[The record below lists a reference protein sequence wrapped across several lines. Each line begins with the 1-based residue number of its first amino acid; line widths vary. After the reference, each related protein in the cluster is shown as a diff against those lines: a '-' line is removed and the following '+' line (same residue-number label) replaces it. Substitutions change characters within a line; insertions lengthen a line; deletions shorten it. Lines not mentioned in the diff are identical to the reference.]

1 MSVSAPIYS
10 NADEQRARAE
20 AAAWQHFTSAADR
33 REFCANWLA
42 LLAARV
48 DRTRAALL
56 LLADEQGRAFGVEA
70 VWPDPQR
77 DLQYLGPVAQRAL
90 TERQG
95 VVTGADGGSPGAD
108 GATHVGYPVEVEGRL
123 CAAVVLD
130 ISGGGTAAELQA
142 ALRQIH
148 WASAWLIDHFRAQL
162 LREREAERDRIA
174 ALNELMASALQH
186 RRRQP
191 SALAVA
197 NELAARL
204 RCERVSIGFEER
216 GQVLPL
222 VLSHTADFDPRS
234 DLVSAI
240 GEAMDEVLDL
250 GVAVA
255 FPAPSDDDFGAIA
268 HREAARAL
276 NVDAMLSVPLLDGEQ
291 SLGVITLERVSGP
304 PFDATE
310 QRLARAVG
318 VMLGPVWALQGAS
331 ERPWR
336 LRTRDQV
343 RSSLESLFGPQ
354 YPGWKMIG
362 SVLAL
367 LLVAS
372 ALVPADY
379 RVSARTVIEGATQ
392 LASVAPFDGYVAES
406 FARAGDTVRRGD
418 PIARLDDR
426 DLELE
431 RARWNAERE
440 QLRRKL
446 QVAMA
451 QADRSAMG
459 VLSAQVAQ
467 AEAQLALAN
476 DKLSR
481 ATLRA
486 PFDGVIVSGDL
497 SRSLGTPVER
507 GLLLFEVAPL
517 EGFRVVLQV
526 DDRDI
531 GRLAVGQRGELVLS
545 SLLHQPLPFTVSTIT
560 AVASQR
566 DGRNVFRVEANV
578 EGAPA
583 RLRPGMEGI
592 GKIVVGKRS
601 LLWIWT
607 HGFFDWLRLALWRWL
622 PLSTSTHRCIATSG
636 IGLRRSGRSCWRE
649 PGCTATA
656 TATKYGTCCRTP
668 PRDGCTGSHRRPE
681 RSRGPREHQQPC

>member
-10 NADEQRARAE
+10 LADEQRARAE
-20 AAAWQHFTSAADR
+20 AAAWLHFTSAADR
-33 REFCANWLA
+33 HEFFSNWLA
-42 LLAARV
+42 LLAGRV
-48 DRTRAALL
+48 ERTRAALL
-56 LLADEQGRAFGVEA
+56 LLADEHGRAFGVEA

-77 DLQYLGPVAQRAL
+77 DLQYLGPVAERAL

-95 VVTGADGGSPGAD
+95 VVAGADGGPPAAD
-108 GATHVGYPVEVEGRL
+108 GAAHVGYPVEIEGRL

-130 ISGGGTAAELQA
+130 IAAVTPGELQA

-162 LREREAERDRIA
+162 LREREAERDRVA

-204 RCERVSIGFEER
+204 RCERVSIGFEEK
-216 GQVLPL
+216 GQVVPL
-222 VLSHTADFDPRS
+222 VLSHTANFDARS
-234 DLVSAI
+234 DLVRSI

-255 FPAPSDDDFGAIA
+255 FPAPAEDEFGAIA
-268 HREAARAL
+268 HRDAARAL
-276 NVDAMLSVPLLDGEQ
+276 NVGAMLSVPLLHETQ
-291 SLGVITLERVSGP
+291 TIGVITLERAAGP

-331 ERPWR
+331 ERPLW
-336 LRTRDQV
+336 LRMRDQT
-343 RSSLESLFGPQ
+343 RSALQSLWGPQ
-354 YPGWKMIG
+354 HPGWKMIG
-362 SVLAL
+362 SALVL
-367 LLVAS
+367 LLVAC
-372 ALVPADY
+372 ALVRADY

-392 LASVAPFDGYVAES
+392 LASVAPFDGYVAQS
-406 FARAGDTVRRGD
+406 FKRAGDTVGRGD

-426 DLELE
+426 DLTLE
-431 RARWNAERE
+431 RARWSAERE

-467 AEAQLALAN
+467 AEAQLALAD
-476 DKLSR
+476 DKLAR

-497 SRSLGTPVER
+497 SRSLGTPVEK
-507 GLLLFEVAPL
+507 GKLLFEVAPL

-531 GRLAVGQRGELVLS
+531 ARLAVGQRGELVLS
-545 SLLHQPLPFTVSTIT
+545 SLLHRPLPFTVSTIT

-566 DGRNVFRVEANV
+566 DGRNVFRVEARV
-578 EGAPA
+578 DGSPT

-592 GKIVVGKRS
+592 GKVVVGKRS

-622 PLSTSTHRCIATSG
+622 P
-636 IGLRRSGRSCWRE
+636 
-649 PGCTATA
+649 
-656 TATKYGTCCRTP
+656 
-668 PRDGCTGSHRRPE
+668 
-681 RSRGPREHQQPC
+681 